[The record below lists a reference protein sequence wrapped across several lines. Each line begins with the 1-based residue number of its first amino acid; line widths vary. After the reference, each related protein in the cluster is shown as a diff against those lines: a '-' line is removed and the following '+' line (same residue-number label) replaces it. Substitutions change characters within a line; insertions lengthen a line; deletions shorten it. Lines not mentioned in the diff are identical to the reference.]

1 MITTEFFDTLMQ
13 YGESVNKMVD
23 AELIVNKEVTQ
34 PKEEEEEKETP
45 DPQVNEDELNTVID
59 DEVAE

>member
-1 MITTEFFDTLMQ
+1 M
-13 YGESVNKMVD
+13 VN

-34 PKEEEEEKETP
+34 PKEEEEENETP

-59 DEVAE
+59 DEVVE